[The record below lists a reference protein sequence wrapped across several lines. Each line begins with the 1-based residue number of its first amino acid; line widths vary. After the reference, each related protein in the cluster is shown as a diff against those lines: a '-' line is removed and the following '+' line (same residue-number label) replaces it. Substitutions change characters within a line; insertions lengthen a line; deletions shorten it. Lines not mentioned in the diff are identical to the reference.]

1 MCPFFGGSIKVF
13 IVHVPYLLGVK
24 SLDGVTDG
32 IEGYYLGKNASSY
45 QMLKGRDD
53 LAVNWQ
59 SIAEP
64 LDAAS
69 KDLRSGFIENI
80 GALSE
85 YNQSLDWWSSE
96 LASKNPAMSPIFFN
110 LCLLQAASDLVQ
122 DTRASLFFAVE
133 NPFVLSA
140 LAREYDCCTV
150 IGDIP
155 RHCNF
160 PRARRALHVAYQLGN
175 YAFHRFKT
183 RRDLQNI
190 SKKLE
195 MPRVKTNSASKKKTV
210 LFFTWLSDRSFNE
223 EGDFIDPYWGRLI
236 EHIAKQNIN
245 VIVVPHIHPFFTTET
260 MLHRLERSKTQY
272 LFIEEYLTYSAMI
285 TCALR
290 VVGYKPEI
298 RLLVDSPNDLLGAH
312 ADAVWR
318 EESERVSMYINQV
331 YYYFIKELARR
342 GTAPDLV
349 LHTHEGHSWEKV
361 LTYAIREFMPGTR
374 IHAYNNL
381 TFTSMLPSMFPSTR
395 EFAFMPMPD
404 KWITMGERFAKK
416 LVRNSYPASSV
427 VCAAALR
434 HDYLWRVKKR
444 MTRDPV
450 AENACVV
457 VATSALIEDSI
468 ELLSKALIAFG
479 GVSGYKVFVK
489 LHPLVDEETVFN
501 ALGSLWPQPNVE
513 LSEQSIFSLLEGAQA
528 LLYTFTST
536 CFDAIVR
543 GVPPIFVKSEH
554 GLNMNKLDDEPRCH
568 WVANDPESI
577 RSEVEKVVGI
587 GEDEW
592 RSWYAYAYDVSRS
605 YLTPVD
611 ECKLTVFTQ

>member
-1 MCPFFGGSIKVF
+1 MHDVF
-13 IVHVPYLLGVK
+13 IAHVPYLLGVK
-24 SLDGVTDG
+24 GLDGVTED
-32 IEGYYLGKNASSY
+32 IEGYYLGKDALSY
-45 QMLKGRDD
+45 QVLKGKDG

-64 LDAAS
+64 LDAAC

-85 YNQSLDWWSSE
+85 YNQSLCWWSSE
-96 LASKNPAMSPIFFN
+96 LASKNPAMSPIFFD
-110 LCLLQAASDLVQ
+110 LCLLQAAMDLVQ
-122 DTRASLFFAVE
+122 GAGASLFFAVE
-133 NPFVLSA
+133 KPFVLRA
-140 LAREYDCCTV
+140 LARQYEYCRV
-150 IGDIP
+150 VGEIP
-155 RHCNF
+155 AESKYA
-160 PRARRALHVAYQLGN
+160 PRMRRGLHVAYQLGH
-175 YAFHRFKT
+175 YAFHKFKT

-190 SKKLE
+190 DKTLGVSHV
-195 MPRVKTNSASKKKTV
+195 RTNSANRKKTV

-236 EHIAKQNIN
+236 DHIAKQNYN

-260 MLHRLERSKTQY
+260 MLRRLERSRTQF

-290 VVGYKPEI
+290 VIGYKPEI
-298 RLLVDSPNDLLGAH
+298 RLPVDSPNDLLSAH

-342 GTAPDLV
+342 GMAPDLM
-349 LHTHEGHSWEKV
+349 LHTYEGHSWEKV
-361 LTYAIREFMPGTR
+361 LTYATREFMPGTR
-374 IHAYNNL
+374 VHAYNNL
-381 TFTSMLPSMFPSTR
+381 TFTSMLPSMFPSSR
-395 EFAFMPMPD
+395 EFAFMPSPD
-404 KWITMGERFAKK
+404 KWITMGEPAAKK
-416 LVRNSYPASSV
+416 LVRNSYPARSV
-427 VCAAALR
+427 VSAAALR
-434 HDYLWRVKKR
+434 HDYLWRVKKMEGR
-444 MTRDPV
+444 ELD
-450 AENACVV
+450 AESACVV
-457 VATSALIEDSI
+457 VATSALVEDSV
-468 ELLSKALIAFG
+468 ELLSKALIAFEG
-479 GVSGYKVFVK
+479 ASGYRVVVK
-489 LHPLVDEETVFN
+489 LHPLVDKETIFN

-568 WVANDPESI
+568 WVASDPESI
-577 RSEVEKVVGI
+577 RGEVERVVGM

-592 RSWYAYAYDVSRS
+592 RSWYAHAYDVTRS
-605 YLTPVD
+605 YLAPVD
-611 ECKLTVFTQ
+611 ESKLAIFVQ